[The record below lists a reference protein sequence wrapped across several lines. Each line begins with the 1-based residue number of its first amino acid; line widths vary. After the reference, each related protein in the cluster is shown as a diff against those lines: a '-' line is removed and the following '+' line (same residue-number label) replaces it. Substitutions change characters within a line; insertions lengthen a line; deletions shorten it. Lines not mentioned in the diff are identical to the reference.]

1 MTQLLKIGLTII
13 GAYVGVYLVG
23 LIFSFFDIGFSSYGP
38 YMLFALALALFNAV
52 LPSTVGQMFMH
63 KS

>member
-52 LPSTVGQMFMH
+52 LPSTVGQMFMQE
-63 KS
+63 S